1 MWKNYGNSKTLNS
14 SVILLRVANEQ
25 RQNLCIFLKIFSKV
39 ISFSIFYNK
48 FQPSSLY
55 CLRDIWIEKT
65 FAAKKAKW
73 IIYHQKIIFGKLRSL
88 RSPYRAVVEW

>member
-1 MWKNYGNSKTLNS
+1 MIPWA
-14 SVILLRVANEQ
+14 ANKQ
-25 RQNLCIFLKIFSKV
+25 RQNFCIFKKMFSKV

-55 CLRDIWIEKT
+55 CSRGVQVEKT

-73 IIYHQKIIFGKLRSL
+73 IIFNVAMEMKWVTTKNQF
-88 RSPYRAVVEW
+88 W